1 VSGLCPVNGKYES
14 GPAHYRTD
22 MKSIAGDSVTV
33 EMHAQPGDRSCKN
46 EAIGGNHFGPVIIYM
61 SKVANAQTDTGAGSW
76 FKVDEEGYD
85 TTTKKWGTVSQK
97 SEIFESSYLQ
107 ALLYIGVLTIT
118 GLVERQL
125 RQKIVQGAFDFGP
138 RRLPT

>member
-1 VSGLCPVNGKYES
+1 
-14 GPAHYRTD
+14 
-22 MKSIAGDSVTV
+22 
-33 EMHAQPGDRSCKN
+33 MHAQPGDRSCKN

-97 SEIFESSYLQ
+97 SEIFQASY
-107 ALLYIGVLTIT
+107 
-118 GLVERQL
+118 
-125 RQKIVQGAFDFGP
+125 F
-138 RRLPT
+138 